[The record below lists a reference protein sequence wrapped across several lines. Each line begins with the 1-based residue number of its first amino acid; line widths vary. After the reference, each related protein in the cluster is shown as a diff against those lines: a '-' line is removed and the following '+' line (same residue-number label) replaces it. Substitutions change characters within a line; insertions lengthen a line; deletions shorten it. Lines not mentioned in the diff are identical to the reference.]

1 MVNPNSGVARRG
13 VARGGGSG
21 SSSGSGSDSDSGSG
35 RGSGGVD
42 SAVGDGSDMSGVV
55 LSVVLGPDATS
66 FLLVL
71 DADTFEEVAR
81 ASLSCHVPFGFH
93 GHFDDYR
100 VLCAKL

>member
-1 MVNPNSGVARRG
+1 MGR
-13 VARGGGSG
+13 
-21 SSSGSGSDSDSGSG
+21 GSDSG
-35 RGSGGVD
+35 RCSGSGGVE
-42 SAVGDGSDMSGVV
+42 SVVGDGSDMSGVV

-93 GHFDDYR
+93 GHFDGHR
-100 VLCAKL
+100 VLRAKL